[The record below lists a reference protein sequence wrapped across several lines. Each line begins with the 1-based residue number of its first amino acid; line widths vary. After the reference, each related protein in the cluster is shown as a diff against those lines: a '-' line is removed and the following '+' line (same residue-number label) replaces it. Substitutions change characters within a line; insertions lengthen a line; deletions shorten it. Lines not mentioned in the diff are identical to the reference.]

1 MTHRGFGVII
11 SIYMRLVGVDKYVF
25 GERFAGGVHI
35 TINDKVGLILNMVL
49 DRNNLN
55 SRSFKF

>member
-35 TINDKVGLILNMVL
+35 TINDMVGLILNWY
-49 DRNNLN
+49 
-55 SRSFKF
+55 